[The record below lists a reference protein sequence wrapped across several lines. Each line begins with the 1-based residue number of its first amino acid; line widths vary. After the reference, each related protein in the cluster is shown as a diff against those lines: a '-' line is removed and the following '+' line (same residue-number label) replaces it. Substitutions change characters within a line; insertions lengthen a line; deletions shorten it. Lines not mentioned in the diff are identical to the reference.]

1 MKTETKVIKGRQ
13 GIARNRHTPLCLG
26 LLLALSPLAAAVA
39 DARKDGETELPDMV
53 ISGESTSATQPPG
66 VTTLG
71 KVPLK
76 PRELPQSASV
86 IDHERLEQQNLFSLD
101 EAMQQA
107 TGVTVQPFQLLT
119 TAYYV

>member
-53 ISGESTSATQPPG
+53 ISGESTSATQSPG

-76 PRELPQSASV
+76 PRELPQSASPPV
-86 IDHERLEQQNLFSLD
+86 SSTMSASNSRTCS
-101 EAMQQA
+101 AS
-107 TGVTVQPFQLLT
+107 TKPCSRPPGSPCSRSSC
-119 TAYYV
+119 